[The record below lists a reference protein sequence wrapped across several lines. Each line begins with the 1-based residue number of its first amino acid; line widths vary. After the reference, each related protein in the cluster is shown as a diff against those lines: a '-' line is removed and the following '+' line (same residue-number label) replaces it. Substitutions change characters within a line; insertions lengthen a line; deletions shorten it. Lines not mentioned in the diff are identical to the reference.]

1 LTKIFIKRKFILE
14 NSDNVGF
21 LSCKAKPLKST
32 SFTLSSLVMALF
44 LTSNIAYAESLNTA
58 SSGAQASGLASTATG
73 ENSVAQGSYST
84 ATGFSSVAQGKSS
97 TATGNGA
104 RASGDSST
112 ATGKSSLASMLGS
125 TATGSSSQA
134 RGKDSTAT
142 GAATFASGQ
151 ESTATGYAAYATGDN
166 SVALGAHSSASNDNE
181 VNIGIWSVNPL
192 TQTAIKQTGTRTISG
207 LSAGVNDDE
216 AVNLQQLN
224 KAAQDVKTEANV
236 YTDDTAKKTVQSV
249 NDNTERRAV
258 VAENNAVTLSKTYT
272 DENSVRTLES
282 A

>member
-1 LTKIFIKRKFILE
+1 ME

-258 VAENNAVTLSKTYT
+258 VAENNAVT
-272 DENSVRTLES
+272 
-282 A
+282 